1 MFSEVQISIDAA
13 AVTLGVFGSIAFVYK
28 KAVVPMFKWT
38 SSMVRSLEKI
48 DNIHEQMFT
57 NGGSTLRDA
66 VNRIE
71 YRINL
76 LEKKQGIYILD
87 TPHGVYES
95 NEDGEVTSV
104 NRTMCRLTGKTENE
118 ILGNGWL
125 TSVAEHDRER
135 VDDAWNYAIGN
146 KIEFKTT
153 YDMISSDG
161 EMFKVRTHAN
171 PIKSSDG
178 KVIGY
183 IGIIDKVNV

>member
-1 MFSEVQISIDAA
+1 MLSGIQISVDAVAVIA
-13 AVTLGVFGSIAFVYK
+13 AIFGSAAFIYRK
-28 KAVVPMFKWT
+28 LLLPMYRWT
-38 SSMVRSLEKI
+38 SSMVESLDKI
-48 DNIHEQMFT
+48 NVIHEQMFT

-71 YRINL
+71 NRINL
-76 LEKKQGIYILD
+76 VEKKQGIYILD

-95 NEDGEVTSV
+95 NSNGEITSV
-104 NRTMCRLTGKTENE
+104 NRTLCRITGKTENE

-125 TSVAEHDRER
+125 TSVSENDRER

-146 KIEFKTT
+146 QIEFLTT

-161 EMFKVRTHAN
+161 EVFKVKTQAN

-178 KVIGY
+178 RLMGY
-183 IGIIDKVNV
+183 IGIIDRVNG

>member
-1 MFSEVQISIDAA
+1 MFSDVQISVDAA
-13 AVTLGVFGSIAFVYK
+13 AVTIGLFGCIAFVYR
-28 KAVVPMFKWT
+28 KAVIPMYNWT
-38 SSMVRSLEKI
+38 SSIIKSLEKI
-48 DNIHEQMFT
+48 DVIYEQMFT
-57 NGGSTLRDA
+57 NGGSTMRDA

-95 NEDGEVTSV
+95 NENGEVTSV

-135 VDDAWNYAIGN
+135 VDSAWSYAIDN
-146 KIEFKTT
+146 KIEFKTI

-171 PIKSSDG
+171 PIKSADG
-178 KVIGY
+178 KVLGY
-183 IGIIDKVNV
+183 IGIIDKINV

>member
-1 MFSEVQISIDAA
+1 MLSEVQISVDAA
-13 AVTLGVFGSIAFVYK
+13 AVTLGIFGSIAFVYK
-28 KAVVPMFKWT
+28 KAIVPMFRWT
-38 SSMVRSLEKI
+38 SSMVNSLEKI

-135 VDDAWNYAIGN
+135 VDDAWKYAIVN
-146 KIEFKTT
+146 NIEFKTI

-161 EMFKVRTHAN
+161 DMFKVRTQAN
-171 PIKSSDG
+171 PIKTSDG
-178 KVIGY
+178 KLIGY
-183 IGIIDKVNV
+183 IGIIDRINV